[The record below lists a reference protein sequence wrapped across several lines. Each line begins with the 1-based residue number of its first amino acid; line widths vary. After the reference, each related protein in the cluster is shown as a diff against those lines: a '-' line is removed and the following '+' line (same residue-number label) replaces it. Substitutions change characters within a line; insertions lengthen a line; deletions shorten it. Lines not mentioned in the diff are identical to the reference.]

1 MRFSVDK
8 LTEFCLNFFME
19 NSSSPISFPPLLSFL
34 SLPSKTQDLLSWALS
49 VIEALS
55 KEYENLKVMYLALK
69 EEMGGATKLLEQK
82 DNVIEQKDKIIE
94 QKDKVIEQKDK
105 IIDSLTR
112 RSQEL
117 ENRLNTNS
125 TNSNRPPS
133 TDPPFVDRS
142 KPSSQKDS
150 KPTSEAADTS
160 ENHTKPKKRPYHRG
174 ASQKPMTP
182 TEKRD
187 CYPQVCP
194 HCGGKHFEAFTECA
208 HFQYIE
214 LPVICLIVILFRIFE
229 GRCSNCH
236 KVVKGSVPQE
246 FQTSYGSRL
255 SAFIAYL
262 LSEAGLP
269 RRQVQKLLKDI
280 FGLTISQGGL
290 QNVEDRASEAIE
302 PLYQAI
308 AESVRRTPACH
319 IDETSW
325 PTHGQMGKH
334 LHWLWFMGCCLL
346 AFFMIDEHRSKEAFY
361 RLIGE
366 WRGILISDDYRIY
379 QIWEGYRQS
388 CLAHLKRE
396 ILKLKQSANPE
407 ERKLG
412 ELAGSFFKTLC
423 DMSPESTTMGE
434 IWALKSRIVKLARR
448 FGHLKGHAGAFVRRL
463 EKNFESLWFFVTEP
477 LVDKTNNFAER
488 QIRTAVCHRKI
499 SFGSSAPKG
508 ERWIERSLSLRKTC
522 ALHGRSY
529 FTVLVKAID
538 CYHYKTRPQT
548 YWIRKSVWRLHN
560 AWMYGN
566 DCCFLPNQ
574 QAL

>member
-8 LTEFCLNFFME
+8 WAEFCITFFME
-19 NSSSPISFPPLLSFL
+19 NSASSISFSPLFSLL
-34 SLPSKTQDLLSWALS
+34 SLPSKTQDLSSWVLSL
-49 VIEALS
+49 IDALS
-55 KEYENLKVMYLALK
+55 KGYEDFKVENLALKAENAALK
-69 EEMGGATKLLEQK
+69 EEMDGAKKLL
-82 DNVIEQKDKIIE
+82 EQKDKIIE
-94 QKDKVIEQKDK
+94 QKDT

-112 RSQEL
+112 RNQEL

-182 TEKRD
+182 TEERD

-366 WRGILISDDYRIY
+366 WRGILISDDYSIY
-379 QIWEGYRQS
+379 QIWEGY
-388 CLAHLKRE
+388 
-396 ILKLKQSANPE
+396 PDFPD
-407 ERKLG
+407 
-412 ELAGSFFKTLC
+412 FF
-423 DMSPESTTMGE
+423 
-434 IWALKSRIVKLARR
+434 
-448 FGHLKGHAGAFVRRL
+448 
-463 EKNFESLWFFVTEP
+463 
-477 LVDKTNNFAER
+477 
-488 QIRTAVCHRKI
+488 
-499 SFGSSAPKG
+499 
-508 ERWIERSLSLRKTC
+508 
-522 ALHGRSY
+522 
-529 FTVLVKAID
+529 
-538 CYHYKTRPQT
+538 
-548 YWIRKSVWRLHN
+548 
-560 AWMYGN
+560 
-566 DCCFLPNQ
+566 
-574 QAL
+574 

>member
-8 LTEFCLNFFME
+8 WAEFCITFFME
-19 NSSSPISFPPLLSFL
+19 NSASSISFSPLFSLL
-34 SLPSKTQDLLSWALS
+34 SLPSKTQDLSSWVLSL
-49 VIEALS
+49 IDALS
-55 KEYENLKVMYLALK
+55 KGYEDFKVENLALKAENAALK
-69 EEMGGATKLLEQK
+69 EEMDGAKKLL
-82 DNVIEQKDKIIE
+82 EQKDKIIE
-94 QKDKVIEQKDK
+94 QKDT

-112 RSQEL
+112 RNQEL

-182 TEKRD
+182 TEERD

-412 ELAGSFFKTLC
+412 QLAGSILKTLC

-522 ALHGRSY
+522 ALHGKSY

-538 CYHYKTRPQT
+538 CYQNRTRPQS
-548 YWIRKSVWRLHN
+548 YWIRKSVWRLNN

-574 QAL
+574 HAL